1 MMGWA
6 TNRMESIVDQ
16 FERWSLAQNSTRVL
30 RDGQEQ
36 FTLTAA
42 CRDDLGPWLV
52 GLLNEREKSRE
63 IIRRVLESSDKGHLR
78 GLYGPLH
85 WAMTQI
91 LAAEEIGRPGLASPV
106 VRAEAHSDDRLL
118 EVSFIANEWMVDASD
133 EALLKLAAAGWTG
146 CEEADSVALAAES
159 AGNGGIGALL
169 DYVRG
174 TKDRIN
180 PIGFECSVDESD
192 AMAWLCQHRPEMFR
206 RIQEMS
212 MA

>member
-91 LAAEEIGRPGLASPV
+91 LAAE
-106 VRAEAHSDDRLL
+106 
-118 EVSFIANEWMVDASD
+118 
-133 EALLKLAAAGWTG
+133 
-146 CEEADSVALAAES
+146 
-159 AGNGGIGALL
+159 
-169 DYVRG
+169 
-174 TKDRIN
+174 
-180 PIGFECSVDESD
+180 
-192 AMAWLCQHRPEMFR
+192 
-206 RIQEMS
+206 
-212 MA
+212 